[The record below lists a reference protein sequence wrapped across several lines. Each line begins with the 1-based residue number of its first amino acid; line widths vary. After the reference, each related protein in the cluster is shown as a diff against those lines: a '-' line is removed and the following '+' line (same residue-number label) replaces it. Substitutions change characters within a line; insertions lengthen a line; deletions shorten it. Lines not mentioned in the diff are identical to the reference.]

1 MGDLHISGL
10 GLEKTGFHVK
20 SMDEIEDLQA
30 DHSAL
35 ATILRSRRAVELDGM
50 SVGVRVLWT
59 IYLQILEDA
68 LKTLDSLIQ
77 FLKAR

>member
-1 MGDLHISGL
+1 MAGPDQ
-10 GLEKTGFHVK
+10 
-20 SMDEIEDLQA
+20 DDIEDLRA

-35 ATILRSRRAVELDGM
+35 ATMLRARRAVSTAGM
-50 SVGVRVLWT
+50 SMGARMLWT

-77 FLKAR
+77 LMKSR

>member
-1 MGDLHISGL
+1 MN
-10 GLEKTGFHVK
+10 
-20 SMDEIEDLQA
+20 MDEIDDLQA

-35 ATILRSRRAVELDGM
+35 ATILRSRRAVSTDGM
-50 SVGVRVLWT
+50 SVGTRVLWT

-77 FLKAR
+77 FLKVRE